1 MRDRDRLIFGGSQ
14 TDADRQERWSRR
26 SGSPA
31 DSGSMLLQNVKVEQL
46 SPAGKAG
53 APGGAT
59 LGGGRQAMR
68 VLLWR
73 GWKARGD
80 ES

>member
-1 MRDRDRLIFGGSQ
+1 MRDGDRLIFGGSQ
-14 TDADRQERWSRR
+14 TDSGQERWSRR
-26 SGSPA
+26 SGSPV
-31 DSGSMLLQNVKVEQL
+31 DSGSMLLQNIKVGAV
-46 SPAGKAG
+46 SPAGRAG
-53 APGGAT
+53 TPGGAT

-68 VLLWR
+68 VLLWQ